1 MVTSGHINGQA
12 ICFQKRLDPHSFY
25 LTVCCAKW
33 CVTAPDIIVQDNFL
47 QFTMQ
52 NVWLQPWM
60 FLVSKCFFC
69 LQNTKKK
76 QTLIM
81 SYTTYMCVTLVFTEM
96 CLLFCKAV
104 NNKYGFATRIT
115 HFLHT
120 DTWNDIY
127 YWQSKRSTAY
137 FGVSVKNCFF
147 IFKTMNKDLTCI
159 FNFIIKNWP
168 RKSRWQSRYKQLPLH
183 IFI

>member
-12 ICFQKRLDPHSFY
+12 ICFQKGLDPHSFY

-69 LQNTKKK
+69 LQNTHKE

-81 SYTTYMCVTLVFTEM
+81 SVHNIHVCYLGIHKKVSFVLQSSQYEIRVCYKDNSFFTHRHLEWYLLLAIKKVHCVFWGL
-96 CLLFCKAV
+96 CKKLFF
-104 NNKYGFATRIT
+104 YI
-115 HFLHT
+115 
-120 DTWNDIY
+120 
-127 YWQSKRSTAY
+127 
-137 FGVSVKNCFF
+137 
-147 IFKTMNKDLTCI
+147 
-159 FNFIIKNWP
+159 
-168 RKSRWQSRYKQLPLH
+168 
-183 IFI
+183 